1 MSYLL
6 GAVRIFFVSL
16 ILCCLGA
23 HDGAAFEIA
32 AAKSEGRWNMLMLE
46 DKFTKKRMVTMTG
59 RKEAIRPSLKGLQ
72 AIAIS
77 PNRQTLKEDG
87 SLTPSKLISIVD
99 HRNETL
105 VGPASAQKLI
115 GVIIDDVT
123 IDLSS
128 DTWMK
133 DLISTMLKGKE
144 ITIRVESHAS
154 GERRVVTTSAPLEGF
169 AACWGA
175 VPQDLIDLETNTAI
189 ANSVRR
195 DLDSAR
201 LEQDLIDNGP
211 QNREWTS
218 SDGSAKFEGILT
230 SYEKATG
237 KAKIK
242 REKDGR
248 IFAINKDR
256 LSASDQSYLNVVG
269 KLGRIPFLSPAF
281 RKKLQK

>member
-23 HDGAAFEIA
+23 HDGSAFEIT

-46 DKFTKKRMVTMTG
+46 DKFTKKRTVTMTG
-59 RKEAIRPSLKGLQ
+59 RKEAILGKGLR
-72 AIAIS
+72 AIAIC

-87 SLTPSKLISIVD
+87 TLTPSKLISIVD

-105 VGPASAQKLI
+105 VGSASTQKLM
-115 GVIIDDVT
+115 GVIIDEVM
-123 IDLSS
+123 IDLSG

-133 DLISTMLKGKE
+133 DLITTMLKGQE

-195 DLDSAR
+195 DLDNAR
-201 LEQDLIDNGP
+201 LKQDLIDNGP
-211 QNREWTS
+211 QTREWTS
-218 SDGSAKFEGILT
+218 RDGSAKFEGILA

-242 REKDGR
+242 RKKDGR

-281 RKKLQK
+281 RQRLRK